1 MAILVALGTMQLAW
15 MIILAALIFV
25 EKVTPIGERFARV
38 AAAAFVVLGAVL
50 VVHPAFLSRLT

>member
-38 AAAAFVVLGAVL
+38 AAAAFVVLGAIL